1 MTTPLLEF
9 VDVTLTFGGVTA
21 LRDVNFTVEP
31 GELFAVIGPNGAGKT
46 STFNCIN
53 GVYRPKQGNIRFEGK
68 DLIGLKPP
76 AIARL
81 GVARTFQNL
90 GLFVNLDVI
99 DNLML
104 GRHVRMRTG
113 LFAGMAWV
121 GRARREEIANRGKV
135 EEIIELLALQPY
147 RYEPVGTLPYGIQ
160 KKIELGRALAME
172 PRLLLL
178 DEPVAGMNR
187 EETEDMARLI
197 LEIRRELDLSMIL
210 VEHDLQMVME
220 LADRLLVLDFGEP
233 IALGGPAEVQANPRV
248 IEAYL
253 GQGELA

>member
-1 MTTPLLEF
+1 MSEPLLEF
-9 VDVTLTFGGVTA
+9 AGVTLEFGGVTA
-21 LRDVNFTVEP
+21 LRDVSFTVEP

-46 STFNCIN
+46 STFNCLN
-53 GVYRPKQGNIRFEGK
+53 GVYRPKRGSIKFEGRE
-68 DLIGLKPP
+68 LVGLKPP
-76 AIARL
+76 AIAAL
-81 GVARTFQNL
+81 GIARTFQNL

-113 LFAGMAWV
+113 LLAGMLWV
-121 GRARREEIANRGKV
+121 GRARREEVANRRKV
-135 EEIIELLALQPY
+135 EEVMELLALQPY

-197 LEIRRELDLSMIL
+197 LEIRRELDLSMLL

-233 IALGGPAEVQANPRV
+233 IALGPPAEVQANPRV

-253 GQGELA
+253 GQEEPA

>member
-1 MTTPLLEF
+1 
-9 VDVTLTFGGVTA
+9 VTLAFGGVTA
-21 LRDVNFTVEP
+21 LRGVNFTVEP

-46 STFNCIN
+46 STFNCLN
-53 GVYRPKQGNIRFEGK
+53 GVYRPQEGSIRFEGEE
-68 DLIGLKPP
+68 LIGRKPP

-81 GVARTFQNL
+81 GIARTFQNL

-113 LFAGMAWV
+113 TFAAMAWI
-121 GRARREEIANRGKV
+121 GRARREEIANRHRV

-160 KKIELGRALAME
+160 KKIELGRALAMD

-233 IALGGPAEVQANPRV
+233 IALGVPAEVQANPRV

-253 GQGELA
+253 GSGEHT